1 MNENLKELILQAVI
15 KETGITREQIFGG
28 GRARPI
34 CDARNMTMFIMSHR
48 FGIGVNEISRFIFR
62 NHGTVCKN
70 LKSAT
75 DLVTVDRGY
84 RDRVQRIINNI
95 TQ

>member
-1 MNENLKELILQAVI
+1 MNDNLSELILRAVI
-15 KETGITREQIFGG
+15 KETGITRGQIFSDS
-28 GRARPI
+28 RARPI

-48 FGIGVNEISRFIFR
+48 FGIGVNEISRFIGR

-84 RDRVQRIINNI
+84 RETVQRILNSLQ
-95 TQ
+95 T